1 MKLFVL
7 GNEDAVL
14 GFSLVG
20 LEGFSTEDPAT
31 ALQKLEEVA
40 ARPEVGLILITA
52 GLASRLE
59 KRLLEME
66 QNTAAPIVLQVPA
79 PGEPLDRTPIP
90 DLVRRA
96 LGVGP

>member
-1 MKLFVL
+1 MKLYVL

-14 GFSLVG
+14 GFSLAG
-20 LEGFSTEDPAT
+20 IEGFTTEDPAT

-40 ARPEVGLILITA
+40 ARPDVGLILITA

-66 QNTAAPIVLQVPA
+66 QDPAAPIVLRVPG
-79 PGEPLDRTPIP
+79 PGEQLDQTPIP
-90 DLVRRA
+90 DLVRRV